1 MKEFKIDEVHEIT
14 CTCEN
19 TRYGFRHL
27 ANLYRTGLS
36 GTTVLIEKAKVCYYN
51 RTWESFEF
59 KTVISQLLDKAKILT
74 KDQKSEFLNRCR
86 QNNLD
91 EVNKS
96 FGFISSI
103 AKLGNIF
110 CENQKD
116 KNDWKERM
124 IKAGL
129 ENKGLIMPDD
139 WDSLPE
145 DTKEQRLNGI
155 IQMLETNILK

>member
-1 MKEFKIDEVHEIT
+1 MKTFRIDENTVIN
-14 CTCEN
+14 CNWGN
-19 TRYGFRHL
+19 TREGFKH
-27 ANLYRTGLS
+27 T
-36 GTTVLIEKAKVCYYN
+36 AKLVVNNNVVKTSRVCYLN
-51 RTWESFEF
+51 RTWESFEYE
-59 KTVISQLLDKAKILT
+59 TVLRHLLNKSNILPE
-74 KDQKSEFLNRCR
+74 DQKSEFLNRCR
-86 QNNLD
+86 KNELD

-103 AKLGNIF
+103 AKLGNIL
-110 CENQKD
+110 CESQKD
-116 KNDWKERM
+116 KNDWKTRM